1 MTALVE
7 AVQTPLANALG
18 WTLFHSLWEGALAA
32 LALACAL
39 FASHSPRVRYW
50 AACVAMAAMLA
61 GAGFTF
67 ARVMPEKIAADA
79 AVTHPVKRAFR
90 GRRPLPADVPAR
102 FRAADA
108 PPWFTPFW
116 VAGVTLFH
124 LRTLASCM
132 AARRMRRRGVCL
144 APGPWQQRLARL
156 GASVRVAKPVV
167 LLESCLAEA
176 PAVIG
181 YLRPVILVPVGMLAG
196 MPAGQVEGIL
206 LHELAHIRRHDYL
219 VNLLQTVVE
228 GFLFYHPAVW
238 WISSTIRAEREK
250 CCDDLAVAARGDAH
264 EYATAL
270 AALEQNR
277 RAANKVALAA
287 TGGNLMK
294 RIRRL
299 LYPLE
304 AQGTALTP
312 VLSAGILTLTAAVA
326 LTAWQ
331 TKPANP
337 DIRPVAQAGEHV
349 GPYDRWLREDVAYIV
364 TDRERFAFQGLTTDE
379 ERDKFIEQFWLR
391 RDPTPNT
398 VENEFQEEHY
408 RRIAYANEHYA
419 SGSGVAGWKTDRGR
433 IYITFGPPDEIES
446 HPSGGKYQRPAQEG
460 GGEISTYPFEEWRYR
475 HVDGVGENVVL
486 PFVDKRRTGEFQMSR
501 DPRDK
506 EVK

>member
-1 MTALVE
+1 
-7 AVQTPLANALG
+7 
-18 WTLFHSLWEGALAA
+18 
-32 LALACAL
+32 
-39 FASHSPRVRYW
+39 
-50 AACVAMAAMLA
+50 
-61 GAGFTF
+61 
-67 ARVMPEKIAADA
+67 
-79 AVTHPVKRAFR
+79 
-90 GRRPLPADVPAR
+90 
-102 FRAADA
+102 
-108 PPWFTPFW
+108 
-116 VAGVTLFH
+116 
-124 LRTLASCM
+124 
-132 AARRMRRRGVCL
+132 
-144 APGPWQQRLARL
+144 
-156 GASVRVAKPVV
+156 
-167 LLESCLAEA
+167 
-176 PAVIG
+176 
-181 YLRPVILVPVGMLAG
+181 
-196 MPAGQVEGIL
+196 
-206 LHELAHIRRHDYL
+206 
-219 VNLLQTVVE
+219 
-228 GFLFYHPAVW
+228 
-238 WISSTIRAEREK
+238 
-250 CCDDLAVAARGDAH
+250 
-264 EYATAL
+264 L